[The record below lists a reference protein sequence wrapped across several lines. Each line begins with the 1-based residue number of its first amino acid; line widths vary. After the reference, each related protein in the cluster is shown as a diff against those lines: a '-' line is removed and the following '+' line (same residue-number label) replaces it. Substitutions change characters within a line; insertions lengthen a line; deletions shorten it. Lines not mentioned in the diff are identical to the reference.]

1 MVRAIHKKEVK
12 KRTATELTEPE
23 ARSMSISSVKQA
35 WRYVVVFLLE
45 VADYTLKEVSSVVGK
60 KIMECAKWANRFWD
74 TGSVEDAERSG
85 RESKVDAKDLKAIKE
100 EFSTSL
106 PGISLKVVLKR
117 LQESGKISKDVSEDS
132 FRNALNNDG
141 WGFQK
146 VNHTLPL
153 SDDHKDDRWAFAV
166 KYRNVGLGYRAI
178 FTDSK
183 YFTGGQIEPR
193 SKKQG
198 FHAWAPDGE
207 PRTVFKTQGSV
218 QQVHAYG
225 GVCKH
230 GLTELTIVS
239 GSNGLDDAYKVDRK
253 NPRYKEGSVDADEK
267 EKVISTLTGN
277 VAHQEYRDIIM
288 GGGPRK
294 YNGLLSQAKV
304 MFEKAGEKAWW
315 WQQDGAPSHSIH
327 DTLIGNETRRLIKSI
342 APNIVE
348 WPATSPDLSPIEN
361 VWQHVEHVLW
371 RDYTWHTQQEFQDSL
386 LKAWKDVSNDKM
398 FIKNIMASVDR
409 RSKDGDKG
417 GRIAQLL
424 ASKGDQTTY

>member
-1 MVRAIHKKEVK
+1 
-12 KRTATELTEPE
+12 
-23 ARSMSISSVKQA
+23 MSISSVKQA

-132 FRNALNNDG
+132 YRNALNNDG

-166 KYRNVGLGYRAI
+166 KYRNVGLGKRAI

-183 YFTGGQIEPR
+183 YFTGGQIELR

-239 GSNGLDDAYKVDRK
+239 GSKGLDDAYKVDRK
-253 NPRYKEGSVDADEK
+253 NPRYKEGSADADEK

-294 YNGLLSQAKV
+294 YNGLLPQAKV

-361 VWQHVEHVLW
+361 VWQHVEHALW

-386 LKAWKDVSNDKM
+386 LKAWKDVSNDKT